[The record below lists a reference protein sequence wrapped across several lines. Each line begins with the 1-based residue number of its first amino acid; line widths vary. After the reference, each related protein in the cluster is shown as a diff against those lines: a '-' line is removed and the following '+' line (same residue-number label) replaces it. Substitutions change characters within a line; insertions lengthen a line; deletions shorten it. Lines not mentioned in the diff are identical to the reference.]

1 MTVSGRRRVA
11 VFVDGSNTYY
21 AMRDTLAWT
30 LDWKRFRTF
39 LEGFGYV
46 SECTY
51 YVGRSDDPKHDSF
64 LSMLAHSGYS
74 IVAKDLKTIHD
85 ADGVPFQKANV
96 DVEIAVDMVG
106 RTDAYDTAV
115 LVSGDGDYER
125 ALRFVRDRGKD
136 VFVVSTQRRLAQE
149 LFWLVG
155 RNFIELGELRGEL
168 ELQRAV
174 AEH

>member
-1 MTVSGRRRVA
+1 MSGRRRVA

-21 AMRDTLAWT
+21 AMRDTLGWAI
-30 LDWKRFRTF
+30 DWKRFRAF
-39 LEGFGYV
+39 CEGFGFV

-51 YVGRSDDPKHDSF
+51 YVGWSDDPKQDSF
-64 LSMLAHSGYS
+64 LSMLAHSGYA
-74 IVAKDLKTIHD
+74 IVTKDMKTIFA
-85 ADGVPFQKANV
+85 ADGTPFQKANV

-115 LVSGDGDYER
+115 LVSGDGDFER

-155 RNFIELGELRGEL
+155 RNFIELGDMRDEL
-168 ELQRAV
+168 ELQRA
-174 AEH
+174 ATEH